1 MSTPSSRRRVA
12 AFSVAA
18 LAAAGFT
25 ALAPSATGQGNPHA
39 VDAVTRVHWAHGK
52 ALGARSP
59 QGADAAVRGY
69 LSAHGLGKATADS
82 LRAESQWTTRGVTL
96 LRLQQY
102 AAGLRVVGS
111 DVKAALK
118 DGRPVSVIE
127 NASAVSKPTAARI
140 SADDAK
146 RAAIDSIYH
155 GRAVDMLQ
163 APSVERVAVPM
174 SNAGLA
180 EGYVVTTWDADN
192 QLRETL
198 VDGSGAVV
206 HSQLR
211 TAEDGYNVFAED
223 PDKSAQTLVSDPAD
237 PGASPLG
244 WLSSTTQYV
253 DSITG
258 NNAHAYLDT
267 DANNKP
273 DKGGA
278 VDGDG
283 VFDKVFDPTTQPS
296 AGDNK
301 AVAVQNLF
309 YLNNLI
315 HDTLYNAGFTPAA
328 GNFQSDNLGLGGR
341 DGDPVL
347 AEAQDGSGTDNANF
361 ATPNDGRSGRMQ
373 MYLWS
378 VPGTSEVVQDSSSY
392 DAPVAE
398 FSAPLTATG
407 VTGPL
412 VVANDGVGTTT
423 DACEAVAAVPA
434 GSVVIADRGTCAF
447 TVKAANIKAAGAA
460 GVIVANN
467 APGSPFVM
475 GGTLRR
481 FGLPAVMVSQD
492 AGVALKAL
500 ATPVTLRLVT
510 PAPPMKD
517 GDLDTDIVWHEYG
530 HGLTWRMIGNMDGP
544 MSGAIGEGMSDVL
557 SVIVNDDPIVG
568 EYSFSDPAGI
578 RSHSYEGYETYRT
591 YGDVAGTEVHFDG
604 EVYGAIGWDLWKQ
617 YRDAGLGRSAIL
629 SDLVMGM
636 NFTPAGP
643 NFQEMR
649 DGILDGM
656 VASNNADR
664 ACLVWNSFAKYGVGV
679 NATSTVSASGVV
691 VTEDFSKP
699 AGCP

>member
-1 MSTPSSRRRVA
+1 MSVPSSRRRLA
-12 AFSVAA
+12 ALSVAA

-25 ALAPSATGQGNPHA
+25 AFAPSATGQGNPHA
-39 VDAVTRVHWAHGK
+39 VTAATRVHWAHGK
-52 ALGARSP
+52 ALGARSD
-59 QGADAAVRGY
+59 QGAADAVRGY
-69 LSAHGLGKATADS
+69 LSTHGLGKAAAAS
-82 LRAESQWTTRGVTL
+82 LRPSGQWTQRGVTL
-96 LRLQQY
+96 LRMQQD

-111 DVKAALK
+111 DVKAALR
-118 DGRPVSVIE
+118 DGRPVSVVE
-127 NASAVSKPTAARI
+127 NASAVGTPAAARVGD
-140 SADDAK
+140 DDAK
-146 RAAIDSIYH
+146 RAAIDSVYH
-155 GRAVDMLQ
+155 GRAVTFLS
-163 APSVERVAVPM
+163 APTVERVAVPI
-174 SNAGLA
+174 SNGGLA
-180 EGYVVTTWDADN
+180 EGFVVTTWDDDN

-198 VDGSGAVV
+198 VDGDGVV
-206 HSQLR
+206 VRSELR

-223 PDKSAQTLVSDPAD
+223 PDTSTQTLVTDQAD
-237 PGASPLG
+237 LTVSPQG
-244 WLSSTTQYV
+244 WLSGTQYV
-253 DSITG
+253 DNISG
-258 NNAHAYLDT
+258 NNAHAYLDA
-267 DANNKP
+267 DANNRP
-273 DKGGA
+273 DKAGA
-278 VDGDG
+278 VDSDG
-283 VFDKVFDPTTQPS
+283 VFDKAFDPSTQPS

-315 HDTLYNAGFTPAA
+315 HDTLYRAGFTAAA
-328 GNFQSDNLGLGGR
+328 GNFQSDNFGLGGR
-341 DGDPVL
+341 GGDPVL

-378 VPGTSEVVQDSSSY
+378 VPGTSEVVQGTSSY
-392 DAPVAE
+392 NAPVAE
-398 FSAPLTATG
+398 FSAPLTSSG
-407 VTGPL
+407 LTGPL
-412 VVANDGVGTTT
+412 VVANDGVGTAS
-423 DACEAVAAVPA
+423 DACEALPAVPA

-447 TVKAANIKAAGAA
+447 TVKASNIKAAGAA
-460 GVIVANN
+460 GLVVANN
-467 APGSPFVM
+467 DPTAPFVM
-475 GGTLRR
+475 GGTIRR
-481 FGLPAVMVSQD
+481 FGLPAVMVSQAD
-492 AGVALKAL
+492 GAALKA
-500 ATPVTLRLVT
+500 AAPAAVTLRLVT

-530 HGLTWRMIGNMDGP
+530 HGLTWRMIGNMSGP

-557 SVIVNDDPIVG
+557 SVIINDDPIVG

-643 NFQEMR
+643 NFQQMR

-656 VASNNADR
+656 VVTNTAR
-664 ACLVWNSFAKYGVGV
+664 ACMVWNSFAKYGVGV
-679 NATSTVSASGVV
+679 NATSTVTNSGVTA
-691 VTEDFSKP
+691 TEDFSKP